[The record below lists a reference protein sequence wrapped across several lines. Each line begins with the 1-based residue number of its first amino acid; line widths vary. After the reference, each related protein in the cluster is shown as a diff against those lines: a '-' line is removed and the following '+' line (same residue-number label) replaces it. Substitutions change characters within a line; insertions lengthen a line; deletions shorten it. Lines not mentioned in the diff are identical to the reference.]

1 MGLNTLLKN
10 MTQEQIAAI
19 RKDYTLHAL
28 NEEDEAFS
36 PFDQFKKWWE
46 DAEKSD
52 ILEMNA
58 MTLSTVSPEGLVDGR
73 TVLLKGFDE
82 QGFVFFTN
90 YNSEK
95 SRHLDA
101 NANCCLLFFWR
112 ELERQVRI
120 NGIAERISSAESIA
134 YFNSRPDGSKIGAWA
149 SPQSMVVAGAS
160 WLKETYEYYAER
172 FKHGEIPKPPHWGG
186 YRVKATRIEFWQG
199 RPSRMHDRMLYTPL
213 DNGGWKIERLA
224 P

>member
-95 SRHLDA
+95 RDA
-101 NANCCLLFFWR
+101 VF
-112 ELERQVRI
+112 I
-120 NGIAERISSAESIA
+120 
-134 YFNSRPDGSKIGAWA
+134 
-149 SPQSMVVAGAS
+149 
-160 WLKETYEYYAER
+160 
-172 FKHGEIPKPPHWGG
+172 
-186 YRVKATRIEFWQG
+186 
-199 RPSRMHDRMLYTPL
+199 
-213 DNGGWKIERLA
+213 
-224 P
+224 

>member
-19 RKDYTLHAL
+19 RKDYTFHAL
-28 NEEDEAFS
+28 NEEDVAFS